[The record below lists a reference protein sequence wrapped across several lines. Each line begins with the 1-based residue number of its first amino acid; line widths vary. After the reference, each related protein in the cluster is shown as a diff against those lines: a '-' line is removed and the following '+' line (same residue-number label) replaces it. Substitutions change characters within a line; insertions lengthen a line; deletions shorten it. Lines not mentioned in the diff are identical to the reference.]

1 MAIPDIPQDNKEKDT
16 PQDNK
21 EKDKIPDIYKDAI
34 LTKMAP
40 VIMKTKEGDK
50 KEGDKKEGDKEGDKK
65 LEGAKEGATK
75 LEGDT
80 ADDVVEPFPLD
91 ANGNPIK
98 TQMLDANGNPM
109 TDSAGN
115 PIYVGKDGHPI
126 YVDSAGNPIAM
137 NMVGQ
142 TTSISSAVKVDSQS
156 KEHQLILEKEKV
168 IEDLIRQY
176 NVQQQQQQQQKQSNG
191 SNGSNGSNDDEKD
204 QNVAVDFFLKM
215 VKTYFA
221 LVLKFGDTVANA
233 VIRMTMPSQIA
244 DPIISNTPLNIADLV
259 KTADRVNQVL
269 ANPEFK
275 SELGNMFDNTSDAVN
290 PQIKMLLNK
299 MADIIMDVAGKTGSK
314 LASTAALS
322 LSAFPPFAVVFDIAN
337 LISVG
342 VNAVS
347 SGVNMVS
354 TAANSGSKVLGA
366 FNDAP
371 SVDINKYM
379 ANTVDPSKKT
389 MGLTGPNKT
398 TPSSA
403 ANLQVSPS
411 SAIPI
416 SPPGSPP
423 GSPPSSP
430 SSNKNNNKVVN
441 NKVVNNKVVNNK
453 VVVGG
458 GLKEVGEQ
466 FITDIGFKPEFDKVS
481 NIVRKIKN
489 AHENI
494 KNEFTPIFDGLVEKY
509 TRNPSQ
515 RGGKKTRRAIH
526 RINQTI
532 KDYHQTNKVKKT
544 KRKK

>member
-1 MAIPDIPQDNKEKDT
+1 ME
-16 PQDNK
+16 
-21 EKDKIPDIYKDAI
+21 IPDIYKDAI
-34 LTKMAP
+34 VTKTSP
-40 VIMKTKEGDK
+40 VIMKTVKKDDESKENDGK
-50 KEGDKKEGDKEGDKK
+50 KDDGKEKDGKKDDKEK
-65 LEGAKEGATK
+65 
-75 LEGDT
+75 
-80 ADDVVEPFPLD
+80 DDVVEPFPLD
-91 ANGNPIK
+91 AGGNPIK

-142 TTSISSAVKVDSQS
+142 TTSISSAVKVDSES

-176 NVQQQQQQQQKQSNG
+176 NTQQQQQQQQQQKQSNG
-191 SNGSNGSNDDEKD
+191 SNDEKD

-244 DPIISNTPLNIADLV
+244 DPIISNNPLNIADLV

-269 ANPEFK
+269 ANPDFK
-275 SELGNMFDNTSDAVN
+275 SELGHMFDNTSDAVN

-337 LISVG
+337 LLSVG
-342 VNAVS
+342 INAVS

-379 ANTVDPSKKT
+379 ANTVDPSKKPT
-389 MGLTGPNKT
+389 AP
-398 TPSSA
+398 
-403 ANLQVSPS
+403 V
-411 SAIPI
+411 
-416 SPPGSPP
+416 SPP

-430 SSNKNNNKVVN
+430 PSSPSNKKVIDNKVI
-441 NKVVNNKVVNNK
+441 NK
-453 VVVGG
+453 VGG
-458 GLKEVGEQ
+458 GLNEVGEQ
-466 FITDIGFKPEFDKVS
+466 FITDIGFKSTFDKVT
-481 NIVRKIKN
+481 NIVREIKN
-489 AHENI
+489 VRYNVE
-494 KNEFTPIFDGLVEKY
+494 NEFTPIFNGLVEKY
-509 TRNPSQ
+509 TRDPFQ
-515 RGGKKTRRAIH
+515 RGGKKTRRHRISQTIH
-526 RINQTI
+526 RIDKMI
-532 KDYHQTNKVKKT
+532 KDYHQTNQVKKT

>member
-1 MAIPDIPQDNKEKDT
+1 MV
-16 PQDNK
+16 
-21 EKDKIPDIYKDAI
+21 IPDIYKDAI
-34 LTKMAP
+34 VTKTSP
-40 VIMKTKEGDK
+40 VIMKTKEVIKDDK
-50 KEGDKKEGDKEGDKK
+50 DGKDGKDSIKEGD
-65 LEGAKEGATK
+65 TPV
-75 LEGDT
+75 GDT
-80 ADDVVEPFPLD
+80 PVGDTPVENSDVVEPFPLD
-91 ANGNPIK
+91 ADGKPIK

-142 TTSISSAVKVDSQS
+142 TTSISSAVKVDKES

-176 NVQQQQQQQQKQSNG
+176 NVQQQQQQQSNG
-191 SNGSNGSNDDEKD
+191 TNGSNDESSKD

-244 DPIISNTPLNIADLV
+244 DPIISNNPLNIADLV

-275 SELGNMFDNTSDAVN
+275 SELGHMFDNTSDAVN

-337 LISVG
+337 LLSVG
-342 VNAVS
+342 INAVS

-379 ANTVDPSKKT
+379 ANTVDPSKRAS
-389 MGLTGPNKT
+389 LPVPPSSSSANPPVP
-398 TPSSA
+398 PSSA
-403 ANLQVSPS
+403 SANLPV
-411 SAIPI
+411 
-416 SPPGSPP
+416 SPP

-430 SSNKNNNKVVN
+430 PSSKNKVVNKVVNNNKVVI
-441 NKVVNNKVVNNK
+441 
-453 VVVGG
+453 GG
-458 GLKEVGEQ
+458 GVNEVGEQ
-466 FITDIGFKPEFDKVS
+466 FITDIGFKPAFDKVT

-489 AHENI
+489 VHENI

-526 RINQTI
+526 RINKTI
-532 KDYHQTNKVKKT
+532 RDFHETNQVKKT

>member
-1 MAIPDIPQDNKEKDT
+1 
-16 PQDNK
+16 
-21 EKDKIPDIYKDAI
+21 
-34 LTKMAP
+34 
-40 VIMKTKEGDK
+40 MKTKEVIKDDK
-50 KEGDKKEGDKEGDKK
+50 DGKDVKDGIKEGD
-65 LEGAKEGATK
+65 TPV
-75 LEGDT
+75 GDT
-80 ADDVVEPFPLD
+80 PVGDNDVVEPFPLD
-91 ANGNPIK
+91 ADGKPIK

-142 TTSISSAVKVDSQS
+142 TTSISSAVKVDKES

-176 NVQQQQQQQQKQSNG
+176 NVQQQSNGTNG
-191 SNGSNGSNDDEKD
+191 SNGPNGSNDESSKD

-244 DPIISNTPLNIADLV
+244 DPIISNNPLNIADLV

-275 SELGNMFDNTSDAVN
+275 SELGHMFDNTSDAVN

-337 LISVG
+337 LLSVG
-342 VNAVS
+342 INAVS

-379 ANTVDPSKKT
+379 ANTVDPSKRAS
-389 MGLTGPNKT
+389 LPVP
-398 TPSSA
+398 PSSA
-403 ANLQVSPS
+403 NPPVPPS
-411 SAIPI
+411 SASANLPV
-416 SPPGSPP
+416 SPP

-430 SSNKNNNKVVN
+430 PSSKNKVVN
-441 NKVVNNKVVNNK
+441 KVVI
-453 VVVGG
+453 GG
-458 GLKEVGEQ
+458 GVNEVGEQ
-466 FITDIGFKPEFDKVS
+466 FITDIGFKPAFDKVT

-489 AHENI
+489 VHENI

-526 RINQTI
+526 RINKTI
-532 KDYHQTNKVKKT
+532 RDFHQTNQVKKT

>member
-1 MAIPDIPQDNKEKDT
+1 MAIPDIPQDNKDKDI

-21 EKDKIPDIYKDAI
+21 EKDITDKDKIPDIYKDAI
-34 LTKMAP
+34 LTKTSP
-40 VIMKTKEGDK
+40 VIMKTTDVKDDK
-50 KEGDKKEGDKEGDKK
+50 KEGDTK
-65 LEGAKEGATK
+65 LEGAKEGDT
-75 LEGDT
+75 T

-176 NVQQQQQQQQKQSNG
+176 NVQQQQQQQQQQQKSNG
-191 SNGSNGSNDDEKD
+191 SDDGKD

-275 SELGNMFDNTSDAVN
+275 SELGHMFDNTSDAVN

-337 LISVG
+337 LLSVG
-342 VNAVS
+342 INAVS

-398 TPSSA
+398 PSSSANLPVPPSSA
-403 ANLQVSPS
+403 SAIPVSP
-411 SAIPI
+411 PI

-430 SSNKNNNKVVN
+430 SSN
-441 NKVVNNKVVNNK
+441 NNK

-466 FITDIGFKPEFDKVS
+466 FITDIGFKAEFDKVS
-481 NIVRKIKN
+481 NIVRKIKY

-526 RINQTI
+526 RIDKMI
-532 KDYHQTNKVKKT
+532 RDYHQTNKVKKT